1 MLATAAFLAFWV
13 VVGLVLFFIAL
24 RGGPRGARATLQSQS
39 RRSRRTAAVVFA
51 VFFVA
56 VGVAVPTLILLGDH
70 QSASAH
76 VDGATVRLTAQ
87 EQDGRRIFGQR
98 CASCHTLAASHA
110 VGKVGPNLDQLKPPA
125 ALVQNAVT
133 IGRQRGNG
141 TMPAGIVQGGD
152 VSAVAAYVAAVA
164 GK

>member
-87 EQDGRRIFGQR
+87 EQDAGSSASAARAATRSRPRTPSARSARTSTSSDRRR
-98 CASCHTLAASHA
+98 
-110 VGKVGPNLDQLKPPA
+110 
-125 ALVQNAVT
+125 
-133 IGRQRGNG
+133 R
-141 TMPAGIVQGGD
+141 
-152 VSAVAAYVAAVA
+152 
-164 GK
+164 